1 MGLAHRT
8 IGEGPP
14 IVLLN
19 GYAATSADWDPSFL
33 EALGAGGT
41 VICPDFPG
49 MGDSPL
55 AGDVSVESM
64 AADVAALMEELGTGR
79 SPVAGWSMGGF
90 VAQELARSEPGRVEA
105 LALVSTD
112 PGGPDAVRCAPE
124 TWERLCDRT
133 GTPREQ
139 ASRLISLL
147 FPPDFAEVV
156 DRDFGDVVAEAKAS
170 LDPAA
175 LDAQEAA
182 MGAWHEGHGGEA
194 RPRPGVPTLAAAGA
208 VDQVIPPE
216 NAALLAGDEGRREI
230 FDGGGHAFM
239 AQQPDRLAG
248 LLLSFFGR
256 APGGAG
262 AED

>member
-33 EALGAGGT
+33 EALGAGST

-112 PGGPDAVRCAPE
+112 PGGPDAVRCALE

-156 DRDFGDVVAEAKAS
+156 DRDWRCGR
-170 LDPAA
+170 
-175 LDAQEAA
+175 
-182 MGAWHEGHGGEA
+182 EGEGFA
-194 RPRPGVPTLAAAGA
+194 RPRRARCPGGGDGGLARGARGRGQAPAGVPTLAAAGA

-216 NAALLAGDEGRREI
+216 NAALLAGDQGRREI